1 MMRYRKHLILIG
13 IAVTILGTVLGLL
26 ASPAGQAAQ
35 NGEVTPAVTSTPV
48 VVTNTPL
55 PIRGSVSVQKA
66 LVNDGMFFS
75 ETKPSGTDPTLT
87 VPNGVVLTDA
97 HVTFSVGENFA
108 NSASLFIHDSA
119 NGKTYVYEIV
129 NNTTFHAGVD
139 LGSGILSTGQL
150 IVELSCYNI
159 SGNHCQGALMWSGYK
174 P

>member
-1 MMRYRKHLILIG
+1 MKRYSKHLILIG
-13 IAVTILGTVLGLL
+13 IAITILGTALGVL

-35 NGEVTPAVTSTPV
+35 NGEANPAVTSTPV

-55 PIRGSVSVQKA
+55 PIRGSVSVQKT

-75 ETKPSGTDPTLT
+75 VTKPSGTDPSLT

-97 HVTFSVGENFA
+97 HVTFSLGENFP
-108 NSASLFIHDSA
+108 NSASLFIHDFA

-150 IVELSCYNI
+150 TVELSCYNI
-159 SGNHCQGALMWSGYK
+159 SGNQCQGALMWSGYK

>member
-1 MMRYRKHLILIG
+1 MKRYSKHLILIG
-13 IAVTILGTVLGLL
+13 IAITILGTALGLL

-35 NGEVTPAVTSTPV
+35 NGEATPAVTSTPV

-55 PIRGSVSVQKA
+55 PIRGSVSVQKT
-66 LVNDGMFFS
+66 LVNDGRFFS
-75 ETKPSGTDPTLT
+75 VTKPSDPDPTLI
-87 VPNGVVLTDA
+87 VPKGVVLTDA

-108 NSASLFIHDSA
+108 NSASLFINDSA
-119 NGKTYVYEIV
+119 TGKTYFYEIV

-150 IVELSCYNI
+150 AVTLSCYNI
-159 SGNHCQGALMWSGYK
+159 ASNHCQGALMWSGYK

>member
-1 MMRYRKHLILIG
+1 M
-13 IAVTILGTVLGLL
+13 
-26 ASPAGQAAQ
+26 
-35 NGEVTPAVTSTPV
+35 
-48 VVTNTPL
+48 
-55 PIRGSVSVQKA
+55 PIRGSVSVQKT

-75 ETKPSGTDPTLT
+75 VTKPSGTDPSLT

-97 HVTFSVGENFA
+97 HVTFSLGENFA

-119 NGKTYVYEIV
+119 KGKTYVYEIV

-150 IVELSCYNI
+150 TVELSCYNI